1 MSLLDQVKDV
11 AARQVGKVLASD
23 ATLKVLSSPQV
34 KNAMV
39 AAINLRA
46 EARDAVELGVKQ
58 VAKQLDLVTRDD
70 VAKLKRSMRD
80 LQHEVEDL
88 REQLA
93 AQQES
98 APSAAAPALTA
109 KPTARK
115 SPAAAHKKAQA
126 AGQ

>member
-11 AARQVGKVLASD
+11 AARQIGKVLASD
-23 ATLKVLSSPQV
+23 TTLKVLSSPQV

-46 EARDAVELGVKQ
+46 EARDVVELGAKQ

-70 VAKLKRSMRD
+70 VAKLKRSVRD

-88 REQLA
+88 REQLST
-93 AQQES
+93 QQE
-98 APSAAAPALTA
+98 PPAAVAVSVVKPA
-109 KPTARK
+109 ARK
-115 SPAAAHKKAQA
+115 RK
-126 AGQ
+126 

>member
-23 ATLKVLSSPQV
+23 ATLKMLSSPQV

-46 EARDAVELGVKQ
+46 EARDVVEMGVKQ

-70 VAKLKRSMRD
+70 VAKLKRSMR
-80 LQHEVEDL
+80 
-88 REQLA
+88 A
-93 AQQES
+93 WS
-98 APSAAAPALTA
+98 PTTPSNSRASR
-109 KPTARK
+109 PT
-115 SPAAAHKKAQA
+115 
-126 AGQ
+126 

>member
-46 EARDAVELGVKQ
+46 EARDVVESGVKQ

-70 VAKLKRSMRD
+70 VAKLKRSVRD

-88 REQLA
+88 RDQLA
-93 AQQES
+93 AQNET
-98 APSAAAPALTA
+98 APETTLAPA
-109 KPTARK
+109 KPAARK
-115 SPAAAHKKAQA
+115 RK
-126 AGQ
+126 

>member
-34 KNAMV
+34 KTAMV
-39 AAINLRA
+39 TAINLRA
-46 EARDAVELGVKQ
+46 EARDVMELGVKQ

-80 LQHEVEDL
+80 LQHEIEDL

-93 AQQES
+93 AQQD
-98 APSAAAPALTA
+98 AAVATQE
-109 KPTARK
+109 
-115 SPAAAHKKAQA
+115 PAAAAKPA
-126 AGQ
+126 ARKRK

>member
-1 MSLLDQVKDV
+1 MSLLEQVKDV

-46 EARDAVELGVKQ
+46 EARDVVELGVKQ
-58 VAKQLDLVTRDD
+58 MAKQLDLVTRDD
-70 VAKLKRSMRD
+70 VAKLRRSMRD

-88 REQLA
+88 RDQLA
-93 AQQES
+93 AQQDV
-98 APSAAAPALTA
+98 AAAGTMTEATPAPAA
-109 KPTARK
+109 KPAARK
-115 SPAAAHKKAQA
+115 RK
-126 AGQ
+126 

>member
-1 MSLLDQVKDV
+1 MSLLEQVKDV

-46 EARDAVELGVKQ
+46 EARDVVELGVKQ

-70 VAKLKRSMRD
+70 VAKLRRSVRD
-80 LQHEVEDL
+80 LQHELEDL

-93 AQQES
+93 TQQES
-98 APSAAAPALTA
+98 PAAAPAVAA
-109 KPTARK
+109 KPATRK
-115 SPAAAHKKAQA
+115 RK
-126 AGQ
+126 

>member
-1 MSLLDQVKDV
+1 MSFLEQFKDV

-58 VAKQLDLVTRDD
+58 VARQLDLVTRDD

-93 AQQES
+93 AQS
-98 APSAAAPALTA
+98 DAATPEPANAPAA
-109 KPTARK
+109 KPSARK
-115 SPAAAHKKAQA
+115 SAARGAHRS
-126 AGQ
+126 

>member
-1 MSLLDQVKDV
+1 MGRDGMKENMSLLEQVKDV

-93 AQQES
+93 AQGDVSPAET
-98 APSAAAPALTA
+98 ATAPAAKPSA
-109 KPTARK
+109 RK
-115 SPAAAHKKAQA
+115 RK
-126 AGQ
+126 

>member
-46 EARDAVELGVKQ
+46 EARDVVELGVKQ

-93 AQQES
+93 AQQE
-98 APSAAAPALTA
+98 AAAEEPAPAA
-109 KPTARK
+109 KAPARK
-115 SPAAAHKKAQA
+115 RK
-126 AGQ
+126 

>member
-23 ATLKVLSSPQV
+23 TTLKVLSSPQV

-46 EARDAVELGVKQ
+46 EARDVVELGVKQ
-58 VAKQLDLVTRDD
+58 MAKQLDLVTRDD
-70 VAKLKRSMRD
+70 VAKLKRSVRD

-88 REQLA
+88 REQLS
-93 AQQES
+93 AQHE
-98 APSAAAPALTA
+98 APALEAAPAA
-109 KPTARK
+109 KPAPRK
-115 SPAAAHKKAQA
+115 RK
-126 AGQ
+126 